1 MLPLGCIA
9 SSTILFSS
17 VHLPTGNQLALHLS
31 LQYVFDYQQGDVFG
45 CVADIGWITGHSYVV
60 YGPLCNGGTT
70 VLFESTPV
78 YPDPGKGV
86 MGKELARR
94 GRVTRRKE
102 VRNLSGITCL
112 LRGGKSSVSLK
123 RTYITFR
130 NICTSTVKKI
140 YEILPLFSLCAHSNL
155 SISFDC

>member
-1 MLPLGCIA
+1 M
-9 SSTILFSS
+9 
-17 VHLPTGNQLALHLS
+17 
-31 LQYVFDYQQGDVFG
+31 
-45 CVADIGWITGHSYVV
+45 
-60 YGPLCNGGTT
+60 
-70 VLFESTPV
+70 LFESTPV

-94 GRVTRRKE
+94 GCVTRRKE

-112 LRGGKSSVSLK
+112 LRGVKSSVSLK

-130 NICTSTVKKI
+130 NICTFTVKKI
-140 YEILPLFSLCAHSNL
+140 YEILPLFLLCAHSNL